1 MSNQSAL
8 GQHESF
14 DVDGATGGEQQLR
27 QRRFEPAEW
36 TCRVVIGAHELPVC
50 NYSSF
55 GLAVAGAVDAAEPSD
70 VPFLLRDV
78 EVARL
83 RLRRV
88 RVERL
93 GDGRCKTAFAIVGEP
108 LNLTRLEAVARAQ
121 AAVDEHTRSLDE
133 SAAVPARFR
142 AEVYALRDA
151 LEALASRVDALATA
165 SGGRSRDEALAAE
178 LAVAEVVAAH
188 LDRLFRAA
196 YDRLTEAAP
205 AASAEERARCQ
216 DFFRRQ
222 LAHLLDQ
229 SPLFARSYHKPLG
242 YAGDF
247 EMMALVYRD
256 EELGDSLFAKCLS
269 RYYINHPNARAVRNR
284 ASYLHGRLD
293 RAVRARAGA
302 PVRLLSVAA
311 GPAQEIRMLL
321 EDETLDLSAVT
332 IDLLDQDVT
341 ALRAAQH
348 ELHRLA
354 ARRGAA
360 APRIR
365 FLHKAMAN
373 VIKGGLDGR
382 YDVIYSAG
390 LFDYFSDAL
399 ARRAASRLHRLL
411 DGGGELIV
419 GNFRAVPQ
427 NRAFMELALDWEL
440 VYRSE
445 SDLRALYDGLAPTL
459 DVDAEPEQ
467 INLFVTLRR

>member
-1 MSNQSAL
+1 MSKPEASK
-8 GQHESF
+8 HEQFEVS
-14 DVDGATGGEQQLR
+14 GEQQIR
-27 QRRFEPAEW
+27 QDRFEPAEW
-36 TCRVVIGAHELPVC
+36 TCRVVLGCHELAVC

-55 GLAVAGAVDAAEPSD
+55 GLAVVAAGAVECDQAVDAP
-70 VPFLLRDV
+70 LYLRDV

-88 RVERL
+88 RVDRL
-93 GDGRCKTAFAIVGEP
+93 GDGRHKTAFAIVGEP
-108 LNLTRLEAVARAQ
+108 LSLTRLDGLARAQ
-121 AAVDEHTRSLDE
+121 SAVEEHAFSLEESASVPAAFRAAVYE
-133 SAAVPARFR
+133 
-142 AEVYALRDA
+142 LRDA
-151 LEALASRVDALATA
+151 LEALEARINSLSDGA
-165 SGGRSRDEALAAE
+165 GRSRDEALE
-178 LAVAEVVAAH
+178 LEVAIAEVVAAH

-196 YDRLTEAAP
+196 YDRLVDTAAAFSP
-205 AASAEERARCQ
+205 EETLRCH

-222 LAHLLDQ
+222 LSHILYQ
-229 SPLFARSYHKPLG
+229 SPLIERSYHKPLG

-247 EMMALVYRD
+247 EMMAHVYRD
-256 EELGDSLFAKCLS
+256 EELGGSLFAKCLS

-284 ASYLHGRLD
+284 AFYLHGRLD
-293 RAVRARAGA
+293 RFVRARAGA
-302 PVRLLSVAA
+302 TVRVLSVAS

-321 EDETLDLSAVT
+321 EDETLDLSRVE
-332 IDLLDQDVT
+332 IDLLDQDVS

-348 ELHRLA
+348 ELMRLA

-365 FLHKAMAN
+365 FVHKAMAN
-373 VIKGGLDGR
+373 VVKGGLDGR

-399 ARRAASRLHRLL
+399 ARRAALRLHRLL
-411 DGGGELIV
+411 DDGGELVI
-419 GNFRAVPQ
+419 GNFRAVAQ

-440 VYRSE
+440 IYRSE
-445 SDLRALYDGLAPTL
+445 EDLRALYDGIAPAL